1 MGREIVQETERSC
14 GTNKGIHP
22 AQIGLRVFSPNVVSL
37 TLVDL
42 PGITRI
48 PVGDQP
54 PDIEDQIINMILGYI
69 KRPNTLILAITP
81 ANTDFATSEAIKLAR
96 MVDPDGARTLAVV
109 TKLDIMDKGTDAME
123 VLCGHVFNV
132 RLGLR

>member
-1 MGREIVQETERSC
+1 MVTPSRVC
-14 GTNKGIHP
+14 GNNKNII
-22 AQIGLRVFSPNVVSL
+22 AEQIGLRVFSPNVVSL

-54 PDIEDQIINMILGYI
+54 HDIEDQIINMILNYI
-69 KRPNTLILAITP
+69 KKPNTLILAITP

-96 MVDPDGARTLAVV
+96 MVDPEGKRTLAVL
-109 TKLDIMDKGTDAME
+109 TKLDIMDKE
-123 VLCGHVFNV
+123 K
-132 RLGLR
+132 RLFC